1 MGQRRGCWARIFGGL
16 IGISGPAAAA
26 NPVNIASARPAIQ
39 HVRFLTISTQQW
51 LRGFWLALACV
62 LLLAPF
68 SAVTATPDAVGGYRI
83 NAGGGSYT
91 DSRGQVWQADQDF
104 NTGNTFTTTTPIA
117 GTSDPALF
125 QSERYDPA
133 GAPELQYS
141 LPVPNGV
148 YRVNLYFAEIYG
160 GTQSVGARVFDVVVE
175 DTLVFDN
182 LDIFAEVGGATALTK
197 GVEVEVTDGVLDL
210 QFLHEVQNPKVTAIE
225 VVPLSSGTGAN

>member
-1 MGQRRGCWARIFGGL
+1 MTK
-16 IGISGPAAAA
+16 GIEVGVTDGVLDLQFLHEVQ
-26 NPVNIASARPAIQ
+26 NPK
-39 HVRFLTISTQQW
+39 
-51 LRGFWLALACV
+51 
-62 LLLAPF
+62 
-68 SAVTATPDAVGGYRI
+68 VTAIEVLPGYRI
-83 NAGGGSYT
+83 NAGGGRYT

-104 NTGNTFTTTTPIA
+104 NTGSTFTTTTPIA
-117 GTSDPALF
+117 GTSDPALY
-125 QSERYDPA
+125 QSERYDPS

-182 LDIFAEVGGATALTK
+182 LDIFAEVGGATALIK

-210 QFLHEVQNPKVTAIE
+210 HFLHEVQNPKVMAIE
-225 VVPLSSGTGAN
+225 VLPVGGAGAN